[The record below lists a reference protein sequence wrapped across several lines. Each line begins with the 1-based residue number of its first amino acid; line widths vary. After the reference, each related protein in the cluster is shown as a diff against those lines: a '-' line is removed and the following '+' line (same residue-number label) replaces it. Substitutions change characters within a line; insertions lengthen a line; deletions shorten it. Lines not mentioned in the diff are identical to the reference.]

1 MGRRIAV
8 LAMTLVAALAGGCST
23 FVDMAGLPHPGPQAD
38 GGYLLTESESGLD
51 CHGLSLRIDSSLS
64 EMKADSLKL
73 ETERRELPKT
83 VANVLGRAFGGAEG
97 GLESAA
103 RLRQN
108 EARVRSLAVEQQ
120 RRKCADAAPGSLD
133 ARIADARS
141 PDVASSIQAAPT
153 ASPMPSP
160 ALTSM
165 PQM

>member
-1 MGRRIAV
+1 MGRHIAV
-8 LAMTLVAALAGGCST
+8 LALTLVAALSGGCST
-23 FVDMAGLPHPGPQAD
+23 FVDMAGLPHPGFQAD
-38 GGYLLTESESGLD
+38 GGYVLTESESALD
-51 CHGLSLRIDSSLS
+51 CRGLAVRIDSSLA

-97 GLESAA
+97 GLESAS

-108 EARVRSLAVEQQ
+108 EARVRRLAAEQQ
-120 RRKCADAAPGSLD
+120 RRNCADAAPGSVD
-133 ARIADARS
+133 ARITDARS
-141 PDVASSIQAAPT
+141 PDLASNILVAPT

-160 ALTSM
+160 TLTSM

>member
-1 MGRRIAV
+1 MGRHNAV
-8 LAMTLVAALAGGCST
+8 LAVALVAALSGGCST

-38 GGYLLTESESGLD
+38 GGYVLTESESALD
-51 CHGLSLRIDSSLS
+51 CRGLSVRIDSSLA

-97 GLESAA
+97 GLDSAV

-108 EARVRSLAVEQQ
+108 EALVRRLASEQQ
-120 RRKCADAAPGSLD
+120 RRNCADAAPGSLD
-133 ARIADARS
+133 ARIIEARS
-141 PDVASSIQAAPT
+141 PDLSSNIQTAPA

-160 ALTSM
+160 TLSSM